1 MKLAT
6 SLEKLSDWQKRKTKA
21 QGLIIL
27 QKEIRRKAERLQN
40 LFEVLGRDELRSFVL
55 SLVEKNL
62 IIQTNNE
69 LKNLCQGRYEIT
81 HQNKGMKLSPEFFI
95 YDKYREGGKR
105 KISTLSGGETFMVS
119 LAMAMALAELTRGH
133 AEIDSLF
140 IDEGFGTL
148 DQDSLEDVLTVLN
161 QIQTRGL
168 LVGIISH
175 VKVLTDSLA
184 VNLHLTKKQN
194 GNSSLKLIVN

>member
-1 MKLAT
+1 
-6 SLEKLSDWQKRKTKA
+6 
-21 QGLIIL
+21 
-27 QKEIRRKAERLQN
+27 
-40 LFEVLGRDELRSFVL
+40 
-55 SLVEKNL
+55 
-62 IIQTNNE
+62 
-69 LKNLCQGRYEIT
+69 
-81 HQNKGMKLSPEFFI
+81 
-95 YDKYREGGKR
+95 
-105 KISTLSGGETFMVS
+105 
-119 LAMAMALAELTRGH
+119 MAMALAELTRGH

-194 GNSSLKLIVN
+194 GNSSLKLIFN